1 MLLQGV
7 PLYVSGVQPTAPDI
21 QFDQSMLMT
30 KEGAFQQGK
39 SQAERLYG
47 SLLNAAVTR
56 DDSAAYK
63 AEYMDQVTKAL
74 KKIGSVD
81 FSIKS
86 NLTEFKGLMDGIYS
100 NKAFVKDIV
109 WTQRFND
116 QMGRAEALRNCID
129 PEKCG
134 GAYWDEGVRAMEYQ
148 REAFRKA
155 SSSEI
160 FGMQDP
166 EYVPYHNVMDQAIE
180 KLKAS
185 GLNVTYDAIEN
196 GYVVTTKNGERLRTP
211 MTTLF
216 QQTLG
221 SDPKYVKMFETKAFV
236 DRMDWVRGQ
245 VAQGNYASEEEA
257 TVNYL
262 QAVNRRNSA
271 RFDDIAKG
279 LNVDLSYL
287 DQTIESLQEDLN
299 SGEILEGSE
308 QHQRLQNLLELRTGM
323 EGTNAYL
330 EQLRKTAATGNQY
343 ALSAM
348 AQQVDT
354 QNAFALF
361 DNEIAKAVDVLQFK
375 DYSVTVKADE
385 FAKIRLNHENEKEL
399 EQIKFGHS
407 VYLENLDAENT
418 RKLEEVKKKN
428 VNKDFKPLTDFKNA
442 MTAAE
447 KPYNDRIVEEF
458 RKQHPS
464 NPNLGLKDWEAAK
477 KDPNKKPLVDAVRAA
492 VNEDLKKDR
501 LDANQKAIAAGK
513 RPPFLGSLTRS
524 MFDSEQL
531 LSVTGKSST
540 ELMAD
545 AINSMYDRTEDDKKR
560 KALEKNG
567 ISWMTEYSNSQS
579 NLTITEFINSKLQ

>member
-7 PLYVSGVQPTAPDI
+7 PLYVSGVQATAPDI
-21 QFDQSMLMT
+21 QFDQSMLMS
-30 KEGAFQQGK
+30 KENAFQQGK
-39 SQAERLYG
+39 SQAEKLYG

-86 NLTEFKGLMDGIYS
+86 NLTEFKGLMYGIYS
-100 NKAFVKDIV
+100 NKAFVKDLV

-155 SSSEI
+155 SASEI

-185 GLNVTYDAIEN
+185 GLNVTYDAVEN

-216 QQTLG
+216 EQTLG

-287 DQTIESLQEDLN
+287 DQTIESLQEDFN
-299 SGEILEGSE
+299 SGEIAEGSE

-323 EGTNAYL
+323 EGTNAYV
-330 EQLRKTAATGNQY
+330 EKLRKMAASGNTQ

-361 DNEIAKAVDVLQFK
+361 DNEISKAVDVLRFK

-418 RKLEEVKKKN
+418 YKLEEVKKKN
-428 VNKDFKPLTDFKNA
+428 VNKDFKLLTDFKNA
-442 MTAAE
+442 MTAAGKKYE
-447 KPYNDRIVEEF
+447 DRIVEEF
-458 RKQHPS
+458 RKRE
-464 NPNLGLKDWEAAK
+464 NNNNLTIKDWEDVK
-477 KDPNKKPLVDAVRAA
+477 KDPDKKGLVEGVRNA
-492 VNEDLKKDR
+492 VNEGLSVDR
-501 LDANQKAIAAGK
+501 INANQKAIAAGK
-513 RPPFLGSLTRS
+513 RPPFKGSLTRS

-531 LSVTGKSST
+531 LSVTGKSSK